1 MRIVN
6 PPPATTRR
14 WRVSGDAHGPAARF
28 ERLGLTV
35 TSLVLVFGLW
45 LTYVE
50 QTTTFST
57 FGADLQN
64 GTLLNLSSI
73 RDESALIP
81 RLTMFPERAE
91 KAAVAAAVLRRVH
104 GATNAQP
111 MTHVGALASVALPA
125 SQVRSD
131 TRLVVLNSRL
141 IARPDA
147 HEIAAFN
154 GADIAELKNG
164 FVVRTPRAFQRQ
176 ITIAIALFMLAF
188 WAAHLVRW
196 RFGAVGDPLLLPVV
210 HLLTGL
216 GMVAMLALRDPLR
229 DTVAMAT
236 VAGGI
241 GAGCA
246 IWTALALDRKS
257 VV

>member
-14 WRVSGDAHGPAARF
+14 WRVAGDAQGRAARF

-50 QTTTFST
+50 RTTTFST
-57 FGADLQN
+57 FEADVRNGALV
-64 GTLLNLSSI
+64 NLSSI
-73 RDESALIP
+73 RDESALLP

-91 KAAVAAAVLRRVH
+91 KAVVAAAVLRRVR
-104 GATNAQP
+104 GATGAQP
-111 MTHVGALASVALPA
+111 VTHVGVLASVALPA

-131 TRLVVLNSRL
+131 TRLVVLNNRL
-141 IARPDA
+141 QARPA
-147 HEIAAFN
+147 ATQIAGFN
-154 GADIAELKNG
+154 GADIAELKDS
-164 FVVRTPRAFQRQ
+164 FVVRTPEAFQRH
-176 ITIAIALFMLAF
+176 ITTAIAVFMLAF
-188 WAAHLVRW
+188 WAAHIVRW

-236 VAGGI
+236 VSISLTRA
-241 GAGCA
+241 
-246 IWTALALDRKS
+246 RKS
-257 VV
+257 GSAG